1 MAQRENA
8 DCGYF
13 ASALFVQFNNL
24 RVITILASSCFQLS
38 GQKWAPAQHQLTHRL
53 LLELPQPDNQQQNVK
68 EKQRKED
75 GFYR

>member
-38 GQKWAPAQHQLTHRL
+38 GQKPAQHQLTHRL

-68 EKQRKED
+68 EKQRKEN